1 VKAFKH
7 IFLVGMPGSGKT
19 TVGRLLAEELNLD
32 FIDLDAEI
40 ISSQGKSIAE
50 IFSVE
55 GEELFRKI
63 ESETLINTINN
74 ETPFVMAAGGGTPCF
89 LDGMQK
95 MNDAG
100 TTIYLDTP
108 IDLLLSRT
116 KRKQHRPLLSENHT
130 EKLKEL
136 LKTRKNCYSHAKY
149 ELQTKNLELA
159 GKIEG
164 ILKLLAD

>member
-1 VKAFKH
+1 
-7 IFLVGMPGSGKT
+7 MPGSGKS
-19 TVGRLLAEELNLD
+19 TVGRLLAAELSLV
-32 FIDLDAEI
+32 FFDLDAEI

-50 IFSVE
+50 IFSE
-55 GEELFRKI
+55 GGEELFRKI
-63 ESETLINTINN
+63 ESETLINTINK

-116 KRKQHRPLLSENHT
+116 KKKQHRPLLGENHA

-136 LKTRKNCYSHAKY
+136 LKTRKDCYSKANY

-164 ILKLLAD
+164 ILKILAD